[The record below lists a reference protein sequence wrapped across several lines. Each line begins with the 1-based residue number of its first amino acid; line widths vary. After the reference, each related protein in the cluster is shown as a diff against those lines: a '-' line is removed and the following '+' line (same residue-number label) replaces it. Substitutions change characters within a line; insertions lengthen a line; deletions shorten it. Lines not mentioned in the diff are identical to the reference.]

1 MNATKRIKRDL
12 AVAQRDGLTTN
23 TLFNIAAVRALV
35 AQNALFRDLLIETQ
49 DAIREESN
57 DGNSELLELWD
68 KIEDALALAADNG

>member
-23 TLFNIAAVRALV
+23 TLFNIADVRALV

-49 DAIREESN
+49 DAIREEAN